1 MPRDIKGHYYSCVLS
16 AMLRAGVGA
25 FLYNCHKRTK
35 GRLLAVDLCKH
46 YNIERFSQR
55 INVDQA
61 FPICDGS

>member
-1 MPRDIKGHYYSCVLS
+1 
-16 AMLRAGVGA
+16 MLRAGVGA